1 MARKKKNGD
10 KGDTI
15 QKVALISA
23 IIILVNS
30 IVELAVKLINIFT
43 R

>member
-10 KGDTI
+10 KGDPI

-23 IIILVNS
+23 IICLVNS
-30 IVELAVKLINIFT
+30 IVELVVKLINIFT